1 MDRLPTASIVVH
13 VCVLVELGVAI
24 DVFLISCTRDSGSVD
39 VAVGLF
45 VVGCA
50 HSCMVTRYILAVGII
65 VKS

>member
-1 MDRLPTASIVVH
+1 MDILPTVGIVVH
-13 VCVLVELGVAI
+13 ACVLVELGVAK
-24 DVFLISCTRDSGSVD
+24 DVFVTSCTRGSGGVD
-39 VAVGLF
+39 VAVSLF